1 MVGLE
6 IGEVYRFMSWQLH
19 ANQAGL
25 ARGSRSTTYSF
36 PTPKTS
42 PSRTKRK
49 GRSQITMSIFLATR
63 ISKASP
69 KPSAIR
75 NGFVC
80 LRCQY
85 STEPPPPSPLLLKL
99 RGDLKTAMKSKDTNR
114 LNVVKGVLNEIA
126 NAAKTNTPLKTDM
139 QILGL
144 LRKRTSAA
152 QQASKEFSDA
162 GRADLQEKEDSQI
175 AILNEYA
182 GGVET
187 MGAEEVKDI
196 VAKAIEEMKNAG
208 AKMSAGDVM
217 KRLLAPGGELD
228 GKPVEKAQVARFA
241 KDLVSAQN

>member
-1 MVGLE
+1 
-6 IGEVYRFMSWQLH
+6 
-19 ANQAGL
+19 
-25 ARGSRSTTYSF
+25 
-36 PTPKTS
+36 
-42 PSRTKRK
+42 
-49 GRSQITMSIFLATR
+49 MSISLASR
-63 ISKASP
+63 GIRAAP
-69 KPSAIR
+69 KSLVTR

-85 STEPPPPSPLLLKL
+85 STEPPPAPPLLLKL

-114 LNVVKGVLNEIA
+114 LNVVRGVLNEIA
-126 NAAKTNTPLKTDM
+126 NAAKTNSPLKTDM

-187 MGAEEVKDI
+187 MGADEVKDI
-196 VAKAIEEMKNAG
+196 VAKAIEDMKSAG
-208 AKMSAGDVM
+208 AKMSAGDLM

-228 GKPVEKAQVARFA
+228 GKPVEKAQVARLA
-241 KDLVSAQN
+241 KDLIAAQN